1 MRRRPSVPPT
11 RRPVARAVTATTAG
25 THVYTVPVVR
35 EVLTPPAPGHG
46 IRTW

>member
-11 RRPVARAVTATTAG
+11 CRPVVRFVTATTAG
-25 THVYTVPVVR
+25 TRVYTVPVVR
-35 EVLTPPAPGHG
+35 EVLTPPAPDHG